1 MEKPKLQIRAKRY
14 TEESAIMSARLPK
27 DMIRALDEVAVKTGR
42 TRNEIVALSLEF
54 ALDNMEIAQE
64 DQNENFDLPLK

>member
-1 MEKPKLQIRAKRY
+1 MEKPKLQIRPKRY

-64 DQNENFDLPLK
+64 GQNENFDLPLK

>member
-1 MEKPKLQIRAKRY
+1 
-14 TEESAIMSARLPK
+14 
-27 DMIRALDEVAVKTGR
+27 
-42 TRNEIVALSLEF
+42 VALSLEF

>member
-1 MEKPKLQIRAKRY
+1 
-14 TEESAIMSARLPK
+14 
-27 DMIRALDEVAVKTGR
+27 MIRALDEVAVKTGR

-64 DQNENFDLPLK
+64 SPNENFDLPLK

>member
-1 MEKPKLQIRAKRY
+1 
-14 TEESAIMSARLPK
+14 MSARLPK
-27 DMIRALDEVAVKTGR
+27 DMIRALDEAATKTGR

>member
-1 MEKPKLQIRAKRY
+1 MEKPKLQIRPKRY

-27 DMIRALDEVAVKTGR
+27 DMIRALDAAATKTGR